1 MPYFLRRIIVTL
13 IRCLNLIGVFG
24 RRNSSTVL
32 TTSYLILYT
41 IPRLPVVSSRRV
53 QISWQRTKI
62 GTQNTV
68 NRKKVRDSRMKLTK
82 LSCYTQRRCVV
93 VKPNHFVPT
102 ASSVLKRD
110 GILSVRWGSRIRK
123 TISSPTEGL

>member
-13 IRCLNLIGVFG
+13 IRCLNLVGVFG
-24 RRNSSTVL
+24 LRNSSTVL

-53 QISWQRTKI
+53 QKCWQRTNI
-62 GTQNTV
+62 GSQNTR
-68 NRKKVRDSRMKLTK
+68 NRKKARDSQMKLTK

-93 VKPNHFVPT
+93 VILNRMVPT
-102 ASSVLKRD
+102 VSSVMKRN
-110 GILSVRWGSRIRK
+110 GILSVWWGSRIRK
-123 TISSPTEGL
+123 TTSSPTEGL